1 MSALATSADKQ
12 FTIRQGTKAD
22 CATVLDF
29 VSPVLPHSAAGSRLL
44 TRLTFWSEQIQQ
56 LADYEKEPD
65 AVKATV
71 QTVRSPLPPLC
82 ICLIL
87 TC

>member
-29 VSPVLPHSAAGSRLL
+29 VSPVSSTFCRRLAL
-44 TRLTFWSEQIQQ
+44 VDTS
-56 LADYEKEPD
+56 D
-65 AVKATV
+65 
-71 QTVRSPLPPLC
+71 
-82 ICLIL
+82 IL
-87 TC
+87 E